1 MPSLDVIDVL
11 NETKAAI
18 VKAAGGE
25 ETLVGQLAESQLS
38 ELALVIDD
46 ERKDWER
53 TLALVMDEDR
63 DFEDYVI

>member
-1 MPSLDVIDVL
+1 M
-11 NETKAAI
+11 
-18 VKAAGGE
+18 KAAGGE